1 MTEAKPITIS
11 VEELDKVRDGWAL
24 AIGRFLVAFTS
35 CEFWTYLYIQTFGS
49 TRMREAVSDL
59 SLAARSKIALALV
72 SGIELTDEMQTRVNT
87 AFSELDRLAKRR
99 NLVAHNGPMVHV
111 YRHTESG
118 ALEVR
123 HELRS
128 ARDETKDM
136 TIPELERLHVEASE
150 LDQELAL
157 LYGLVRQPASRKRA
171 TIRS

>member
-1 MTEAKPITIS
+1 
-11 VEELDKVRDGWAL
+11 
-24 AIGRFLVAFTS
+24 
-35 CEFWTYLYIQTFGS
+35 
-49 TRMREAVSDL
+49 MREAVSDL

-111 YRHTESG
+111 YRQTESG

-128 ARDETKDM
+128 ARDETKDIDH
-136 TIPELERLHVEASE
+136 TGVRA
-150 LDQELAL
+150 LA
-157 LYGLVRQPASRKRA
+157 R
-171 TIRS
+171 